1 MSIVIKDLAV
11 ADGRLSFGV
20 EGGPSDHLW
29 YEVEPE
35 YQSWFATD
43 RYDAAV
49 LAILPYAMIT
59 GKPIRVLGGVTDL
72 LLDDLRTGIIPIL
85 NRQRPDLFRIEI
97 DAVPVAAET
106 RGPGSGVLMGLSC
119 GVDSLCTL
127 LTHLDHPVAG
137 RRITHFSFHDVG
149 AHGKVNP
156 DEVFA
161 WRSSHA
167 RAAAAA
173 AGRPLIVVRSNLASF
188 RVASFRQYHTL
199 LNCAVGIALGA
210 GVGTF
215 LYSASHPYEAIQVA
229 RGGDISYADPILLPL
244 FSSSGVS
251 CVSADAHM
259 TRVEKTALIADW
271 PYAQRWLDVC
281 VNASADNRNC
291 GACKKCCRTALT
303 LELLGKLEAFRDRFD
318 LDRYRSARA
327 KFISYM
333 LLHSEDSLVSDV
345 LDLARTKG
353 VRLASPSMRIKAFG
367 QRWIERSRVALRR
380 RLRARQRR
388 RAMARSAR

>member
-11 ADGRLSFGV
+11 ADGRLSFGI
-20 EGGPSDHLW
+20 EGGPSDQLW
-29 YEVEPE
+29 YEVQPE
-35 YQSWFATD
+35 YQSWLAAD

-49 LAILPYAMIT
+49 LAILPYAMIK
-59 GKPIRVLGGVTDL
+59 GKPIRVMGGVTDVL
-72 LLDDLRTGIIPIL
+72 LHDLRTGIIPIL
-85 NRQRPDLFRIEI
+85 NRQRPDLRPIEI
-97 DAVPVAAET
+97 DAAPLPAEA
-106 RGPGSGVLMGLSC
+106 RPAGSAVLMGLSC
-119 GVDSLCTL
+119 GIDSLCTL
-127 LTHLDHPVAG
+127 LTHRDHPATR

-161 WRSSHA
+161 WRLSHA
-167 RAAAAA
+167 RAAAAE
-173 AGRPLIVVRSNLASF
+173 AGCPLIVVRSNHASF
-188 RVASFRQYHTL
+188 RIASFRQFHSL
-199 LNCAVGIALGA
+199 LNCAAGIALGT

-215 LYSASHPYEAIQVA
+215 LYSASHPYEAIEVA
-229 RGGDISYADPILLPL
+229 RSGDISMADPIILPL

-251 CVSADAHM
+251 CVSANGHM
-259 TRVEKTALIADW
+259 NRVQKTALIADW

-281 VNASADNRNC
+281 EYASADNRNC

-333 LLHSEDSLVSDV
+333 LLHPEDDLVSDV
-345 LDLARTKG
+345 LGLARTRG
-353 VRLASPSMRIKAFG
+353 VRLASPSQRIWAFG
-367 QRWIERSRVALRR
+367 HRWIERSRVALRR
-380 RLRARQRR
+380 GRRFLRRR
-388 RAMARSAR
+388 RAMARSAA

>member
-1 MSIVIKDLAV
+1 MSIVIKNLAV
-11 ADGRLSFGV
+11 ADGRLSFGI

-59 GKPIRVLGGVTDL
+59 GKPIRVMGGVTDL

-85 NRQRPDLFRIEI
+85 NRQRPDLFPIKI
-97 DAVPVAAET
+97 DAASIPAET
-106 RGPGSGVLMGLSC
+106 RGAGSAVLMGLSC
-119 GVDSLCTL
+119 GVDSLCTAS
-127 LTHLDHPVAG
+127 THLDHPVAG

-161 WRSSHA
+161 WRLSHA
-167 RAAAAA
+167 RAAAAE
-173 AGRPLIVVRSNLASF
+173 AGRPLVIVRSNLPSF
-188 RVASFRQYHTL
+188 RVASFRQYHSL
-199 LNCAVGIALGA
+199 LNCAVGIALGS

-215 LYSASHPYEAIQVA
+215 LYSASHPYEAIHVA
-229 RGGDISYADPILLPL
+229 RGGDISIADPIVLPL

-251 CVSADAHM
+251 CVSANAHM
-259 TRVEKTALIADW
+259 GRVEKVALIADW

-281 VNASADNRNC
+281 VHARADNRNC

-318 LDRYRSARA
+318 LDSYRNARSRY
-327 KFISYM
+327 ILY
-333 LLHSEDSLVSDV
+333 LLTHPTEDLEREV
-345 LDLARTKG
+345 LDLARRRGITLAPVSVRVWAFG
-353 VRLASPSMRIKAFG
+353 RRWTETSRVAFRRRVRILRRRLASP
-367 QRWIERSRVALRR
+367 
-380 RLRARQRR
+380 RATR
-388 RAMARSAR
+388 

>member
-85 NRQRPDLFRIEI
+85 NRQRPDLIPVKI
-97 DAVPVAAET
+97 DAAPVPAET
-106 RGPGSGVLMGLSC
+106 RQPGSAVLMGLSC

-127 LTHLDHPVAG
+127 FTHLDHPVAG

-167 RAAAAA
+167 KAAAAA
-173 AGRPLIVVRSNLASF
+173 ARRPLIVVRSNLASF

-229 RGGDISYADPILLPL
+229 RGGDISFADPIVLPL

-251 CVSADAHM
+251 CVSADAHLG
-259 TRVEKTALIADW
+259 RVEKTALIADW

-281 VNASADNRNC
+281 VNARADNRNC

-303 LELLGKLEAFRDRFD
+303 LELLGKLETFQDRFD
-318 LDRYRSARA
+318 LDRYRGARS

-333 LLHSEDSLVSDV
+333 LLHSEDDLVSDV
-345 LDLARTKG
+345 LDLARTRG
-353 VRLASPSMRIKAFG
+353 VSLASPSMRIKAFG
-367 QRWIERSRVALRR
+367 QRWIERSQVALRR
-380 RLRARQRR
+380 RFRARQRQ
-388 RAMARSAR
+388 RAMARSSG